1 MCTHFKNVYA
11 FQITFCVHNLSLIIN
26 DLTQCVQY
34 VRDVHPFLSCF
45 RHFSKTRFYFINR
58 TSIWNYPVH
67 TVHTATTPI
76 TTGFLPFQSAYTS
89 AYTVR
94 THGPKPRTHL
104 HLLYIYTVSMSTN
117 RGPRTMFHDFVPQSA
132 ILRIS
137 APPKR
142 LKEAL
147 DIIFKPT
154 HTPLSKT
161 NPRWESSFFLKSV
174 DRRLWKTRYCL
185 YFT

>member
-1 MCTHFKNVYA
+1 MCVGCVVCVGC
-11 FQITFCVHNLSLIIN
+11 FQLRFIIYLKRRFFLKRT
-26 DLTQCVQY
+26 LTQ
-34 VRDVHPFLSCF
+34 
-45 RHFSKTRFYFINR
+45 
-58 TSIWNYPVH
+58 NYPTH
-67 TVHTATTPI
+67 TTHTPQSRMFTEFFIKSSRHTSRHTPD
-76 TTGFLPFQSAYTS
+76 TQPLVPD
-89 AYTVR
+89 
-94 THGPKPRTHL
+94 THL

-117 RGPRTMFHDFVPQSA
+117 REPRTMFHDFVPQSA

-147 DIIFKPT
+147 NIIFKPT

-174 DRRLWKTRYCL
+174 DRRL
-185 YFT
+185 

>member
-1 MCTHFKNVYA
+1 MTYINVCQVCRVCQVFSTSIYHLFKK
-11 FQITFCVHNLSLIIN
+11 TFFFIKRT
-26 DLTQCVQY
+26 LTQNYLTHLTHTPQSRMY
-34 VRDVHPFLSCF
+34 AEFFTKSSWHTS
-45 RHFSKTRFYFINR
+45 RH
-58 TSIWNYPVH
+58 
-67 TVHTATTPI
+67 TPD
-76 TTGFLPFQSAYTS
+76 TQPLVPD
-89 AYTVR
+89 
-94 THGPKPRTHL
+94 THL

-117 RGPRTMFHDFVPQSA
+117 REPRSMFHDFIPQSA
-132 ILRIS
+132 ILRFS

-147 DIIFKPT
+147 NIIFKPT

-161 NPRWESSFFLKSV
+161 NPRWEPSFFLKSV